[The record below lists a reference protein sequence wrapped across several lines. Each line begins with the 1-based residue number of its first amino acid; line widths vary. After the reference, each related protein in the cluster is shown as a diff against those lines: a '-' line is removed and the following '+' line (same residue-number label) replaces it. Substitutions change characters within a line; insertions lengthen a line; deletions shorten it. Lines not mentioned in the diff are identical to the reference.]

1 MDDNESPPNWAE
13 LDNDEIASIASE
25 DLHEHRPNRWRGP
38 KSTWLGLTEE
48 ERTVWQSMRRIDD
61 RDLGVHLYN
70 AFALKKRGRD
80 PATAMDLTVQTADG
94 RDIVWAPPKL
104 WTAWPL
110 AEDRLPVEDL
120 VSRQDDGDDE
130 DDQFTFRRSEI
141 KMPSSDLQ
149 DELGATMLRLA
160 KRRFLKRKRKWERT
174 GEEAAAVRPSV
185 EEHAGESGQASSAE
199 EQEASPASS
208 PPRSRTTSAAP
219 SSGSGEEDMQGDDE
233 DDAAGPSTPRK
244 SHRRRTSKTYEPRV
258 STNDELS
265 YELLRPSI
273 RHILAQL
280 DSTLEILHHTRAI
293 GRRGY
298 NSDSSA
304 SADEESD
311 SQQSQRH
318 RSSSIKRSHSQPSQG
333 RTPNS
338 EASDT
343 EPQIKTE
350 QGTDTEPK
358 DQGNHNK
365 NNNDADDDFE
375 AWLRKGTR
383 RGARAPGLRDWS
395 DVLGAASLAGFPPDV
410 IARTARRCANLFGE
424 GMTIRTLHEVPAPS
438 GTGVRTV
445 DYLPEPIALSAT
457 DDGSNASDPSSDDD
471 QSRDEEHEQTTLLH
485 RRIASRQSSLAPPS
499 RSSSLSSTRS
509 LSLSRSRSR
518 SRSRSASVGQQ
529 HFCPVSACPRAA
541 SGFSRRA
548 NLKRHM
554 NLVHGGFVA
563 DDGSATEVDSEDEVL
578 GAVHVDGFL
587 RAVVPSRGW
596 RGEGMATRKRR
607 RFRWGAERGE

>member
-1 MDDNESPPNWAE
+1 
-13 LDNDEIASIASE
+13 
-25 DLHEHRPNRWRGP
+25 
-38 KSTWLGLTEE
+38 
-48 ERTVWQSMRRIDD
+48 
-61 RDLGVHLYN
+61 
-70 AFALKKRGRD
+70 
-80 PATAMDLTVQTADG
+80 
-94 RDIVWAPPKL
+94 
-104 WTAWPL
+104 
-110 AEDRLPVEDL
+110 
-120 VSRQDDGDDE
+120 
-130 DDQFTFRRSEI
+130 
-141 KMPSSDLQ
+141 MPSSDLQ

-160 KRRFLKRKRKWERT
+160 KRRFLKRKRKWDRT

-185 EEHAGESGQASSAE
+185 EEHAGESRQASSAE

-219 SSGSGEEDMQGDDE
+219 SSGEEDMQGDDE

-280 DSTLEILHHTRAI
+280 DSTLEILHHTRAVG
-293 GRRGY
+293 GRGH

-304 SADEESD
+304 SPDEESD

-318 RSSSIKRSHSQPSQG
+318 RSSSINRSHSQPSQG
-333 RTPNS
+333 GTPNS

-358 DQGNHNK
+358 DQD
-365 NNNDADDDFE
+365 NNNDDGFE

-457 DDGSNASDPSSDDD
+457 DHGSNASAPSSDDD
-471 QSRDEEHEQTTLLH
+471 QSRDDEDEQTTLLH

-499 RSSSLSSTRS
+499 RSSSPSSSTRS
-509 LSLSRSRSR
+509 LSRSLSRSR

-554 NLVHGGFVA
+554 NLVHGGLVA
-563 DDGSATEVDSEDEVL
+563 DDGSASEVDSEDEVV

-587 RAVVPSRGW
+587 RAVMPSRGW

-607 RFRWGAERGE
+607 RFRGERSEGSSVEGGVPA